1 LLSENSVSERSM
13 TESDLK
19 KSSLEPVDLSK
30 LDVVIPTAI
39 KKGVHEFISHK
50 SEDEVTST
58 AKQCNGG

>member
-1 LLSENSVSERSM
+1 M